1 MPLSLAD
8 AIIGPKGLF
17 AAGLP
22 MRADCSV
29 ASELLRPA
37 F

>member
-8 AIIGPKGLF
+8 AISEAKSLF
-17 AAGLP
+17 PAGLP
-22 MRADCSV
+22 MRADCPV
-29 ASELLRPA
+29 ASKLLRPA